1 MDGLPA
7 IDSALLPAD
16 VRAASPADR
25 QRYTAALQF
34 EQLLLQRMLAGSG
47 AFGGSGSGSDD
58 DSGSDDGGDD
68 TSPAGD
74 ATSAHYAQMLPGLLA
89 ESVTQAGGLGLARS
103 IYDGMRE
110 RQ

>member
-47 AFGGSGSGSDD
+47 AFGEPGQGSDD
-58 DSGSDDGGDD
+58 DSGSDGDDD

>member
-34 EQLLLQRMLAGSG
+34 EQMLLQRMLAGSG
-47 AFGGSGSGSDD
+47 AFAGGSGVDAAT
-58 DSGSDDGGDD
+58 DDGGDD
-68 TSPAGD
+68 GATAGD
-74 ATSAHYAQMLPGLLA
+74 AASAHYAQMLPGLLA
-89 ESVTQAGGLGLARS
+89 DSVTQAGGLGLARS
-103 IYDGMRE
+103 LYDGMRE
-110 RQ
+110 RS